1 MGNLSPGYIPNHELS
16 SSVRGS
22 ARLVTLAVLYW
33 LAAIVEKAIAVL
45 APMLGSTATMAE
57 TSWNRQNDVVVR
69 LCFFYLAPIQNKAV
83 VTS

>member
-57 TSWNRQNDVVVR
+57 TSWNRQNDVVR